1 MSLRR
6 GFYNWFLVRSV
17 AAGVMLATVLPVF
30 AEEDGEEL
38 LGLMSRNA
46 GRDAAMPYID
56 DVRSKWNG
64 ALFCLAGDDPQA
76 AAFAAVR
83 SYLETHPEE
92 RYRPRR
98 YLIVQAMRGAFPCPG
113 K

>member
-1 MSLRR
+1 MYLSRVFSSGLR
-6 GFYNWFLVRSV
+6 NSV
-17 AAGVMLATVLPVF
+17 AAGMMLATALPVF

-38 LGLMSRNA
+38 LAMMSRNT
-46 GRDAAMPYID
+46 GLEVAMPYID

-64 ALFCLAGDDPQA
+64 ALFCMAGDDLQG
-76 AAFAAVR
+76 AAFAAVK
-83 SYLETHPEE
+83 SYLETHPKE

-98 YLIVQAMRGAFPCPG
+98 YLITQAIRDAFPCRG